1 MDSPP
6 VNLDKYSRGTLV
18 YRKGSEQEEVE
29 FYYPIDLEWDCTR
42 CGACCQ
48 DSMSRERRVLLL
60 ESDIHR
66 FQEVGFT
73 DFHEKTLNDDP
84 FVGVLRKNQGKCI
97 FLGQGECKTYPNRAL
112 LCRMY
117 PFWVEKN
124 GESFI
129 IQADLDCPGFGD
141 GEKLCESFFSDL
153 LSYALRS
160 MKY

>member
-1 MDSPP
+1 MNSPP
-6 VNLDKYSRGTLV
+6 VNLESYSRGTLV
-18 YRKGSEQEEVE
+18 YKRDQEQREVE
-29 FYYPIDLEWDCTR
+29 FYYPSDLEWDCTR

-48 DSMSRERRVLLL
+48 NSESRERRVLLL

-66 FQEVGFT
+66 FQEAGCI
-73 DFHEKTLNDDP
+73 DFHERTVDEDP
-84 FVGVLRKNQGKCI
+84 FIGVLRKNQEKCI
-97 FLGQGECKTYPNRAL
+97 FLDQSECKTYPNRAL

-129 IQADLDCPGFGD
+129 IKVDMECPGFGE
-141 GEKLCESFFSDL
+141 GEKLGESFYLDL
-153 LSYALRS
+153 LSFALRS

>member
-1 MDSPP
+1 
-6 VNLDKYSRGTLV
+6 VNLESYSRGTLV
-18 YRKGSEQEEVE
+18 YRRDQEQEEVE
-29 FYYPIDLEWDCTR
+29 FYYPSDLEWDCTR

-48 DSMSRERRVLLL
+48 DSMSRERRVLLM

-66 FQEVGFT
+66 FQEAILT
-73 DFHEKTLNDDP
+73 DFHEKTVNEEP

-97 FLGQGECKTYPNRAL
+97 FLGQGECKTYPIRAL

-124 GESFI
+124 VESFI
-129 IQADLDCPGFGD
+129 IKADMECPGFGE
-141 GEKLCESFFSDL
+141 GEKLGESFYKDL
-153 LSYALRS
+153 LAYALRY